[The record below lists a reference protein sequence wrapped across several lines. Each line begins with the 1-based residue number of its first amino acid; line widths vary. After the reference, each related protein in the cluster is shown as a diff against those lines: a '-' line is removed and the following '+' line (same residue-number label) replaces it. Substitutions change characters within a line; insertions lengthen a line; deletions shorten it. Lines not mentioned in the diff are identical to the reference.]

1 MPNSFSGIGNWEI
14 KDQDWRDS
22 KQGINDSITALQQAV
37 ANFCS
42 YTTANGTGTDNHP
55 DVAEP
60 NTKTI
65 YLVKDITVT
74 GDDLYKEWICTNT
87 STPSY
92 ELIGDTTVD
101 LSDYATT
108 GTVDAIST
116 DVGTLKTASST
127 WDNVTAKLNSSDAF
141 TQSSADTLYYPLSNN
156 PSGYLTTISGDFSGN
171 NISANGFF
179 ISAGTDHSY
188 MKISAE
194 NDTIKYKQSNQGG
207 RERTI
212 DVEQG
217 QMTFSSSNTTT
228 KFETIISPSEITI
241 SSDAMPGY
249 CVIFDAK
256 GVSSINNGITN
267 VTTWVKIINAA
278 NSI

>member
-37 ANFCS
+37 ANFGS
-42 YTTANGTGTDNHP
+42 YAVVASTG
-55 DVAEP
+55 DVSDP

-65 YLVKDITVT
+65 YLVKDTTQT
-74 GDDLYKEWICTNT
+74 GSDKYQEYICTDITT
-87 STPSY
+87 SPATF
-92 ELIGDTTVD
+92 ELIGDTTID
-101 LSDYATT
+101 LSQYYTKT
-108 GTVDAIST
+108 ETSSVSELSTEFGTKLDSSVAAST
-116 DVGTLKTASST
+116 YL
-127 WDNVTAKLNSSDAF
+127 
-141 TQSSADTLYYPLSNN
+141 TQASADTLYYPLSNN

-179 ISAGTDHSY
+179 INAGTDHSY

-194 NDTIKYKQSNQGG
+194 NDTIKYKQCNQGG

-278 NSI
+278 NSISNT

>member
-22 KQGINDSITALQQAV
+22 KQGINDSITALQQTV
-37 ANFCS
+37 ANFGS
-42 YTTANGTGTDNHP
+42 YAVVASTG
-55 DVAEP
+55 DVSDP

-65 YLVKDITVT
+65 YLVKDTTQT
-74 GDDLYKEWICTNT
+74 GTDKYQEYICTDTTT
-87 STPSY
+87 SPATF

-101 LSDYATT
+101 LSQYYTKT
-108 GTVDAIST
+108 ETSSVSELST
-116 DVGTLKTASST
+116 EFGNKLDSSVAAST
-127 WDNVTAKLNSSDAF
+127 YL

-179 ISAGTDHSY
+179 IHGRTDHSY
-188 MKISAE
+188 MRISAE
-194 NDTIKYKQSNQGG
+194 NDTIKYKQQNQGG
-207 RERTI
+207 SENTI
-212 DVEQG
+212 DVIDG
-217 QMTFSSSNTTT
+217 NMTFSSNDNTSNF
-228 KFETIISPSEITI
+228 KTIIQPGVITI
-241 SSDAMPGY
+241 SSDAMPGN
-249 CVIFDAK
+249 CVIMDAK

-278 NSI
+278 NSISNT